1 MLDREWLSMDGDP
14 IDLKIEIEQLT
25 REPGKIILIGTDS
38 QRFEKR
44 LDFVTAIVVRTPLK
58 GGRIFYT
65 REKSPTIYNLR
76 DKLIKEALMSI
87 QTAWALAP
95 ILPEHTKIAALHAD
109 VNTDIKKGKSAKYQ
123 AEICGMI
130 SGNGFSVVPKP
141 DGWVANC
148 VANHVVN
155 YRHDKAKEE
164 MKKWKKQKLV
174 RSAM

>member
-14 IDLKIEIEQLT
+14 VDLKIEIEELT

-38 QRFEKR
+38 QRYEKR
-44 LDFVTAIVVRTPLK
+44 LDFVTAVVVRTPQK
-58 GGRIFYT
+58 GGRILYT
-65 REKSPTIYNLR
+65 REKSPKIYNLR

-109 VNTDIKKGKSAKYQ
+109 VNTDIKKGKSAKWE

-130 SGNGFSVVPKP
+130 TGNGFQVITKP
-141 DGWVANC
+141 DAWAAQHVAEHLVKGRN
-148 VANHVVN
+148 
-155 YRHDKAKEE
+155 DKWLQDKKE
-164 MKKWKKQKLV
+164 
-174 RSAM
+174 RAA